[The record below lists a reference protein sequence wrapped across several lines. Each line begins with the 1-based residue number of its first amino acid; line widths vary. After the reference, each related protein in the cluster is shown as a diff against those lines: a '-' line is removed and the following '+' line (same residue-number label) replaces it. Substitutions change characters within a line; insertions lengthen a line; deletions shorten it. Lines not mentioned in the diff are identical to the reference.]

1 MNRSSIVFIITLLA
15 AGCAVAAT
23 KEPAPPLVLEILSGR
38 NLNGTAG
45 DFVAVEAQITNA
57 GQEPVSGVT
66 TYLSL
71 ADTVSNLPVD
81 LEDWSAERGLYVGS
95 IEPGQSLP
103 LSWRIHFVKAGG
115 YALLIV
121 AIAAGSE
128 TPAVSAITHFHVLP
142 KRSLDPGHIL
152 PVALGEPLVLVVILA
167 LVSYSRRARE
177 AAPG

>member
-1 MNRSSIVFIITLLA
+1 MNRSRALFIIALLA
-15 AGCAVAAT
+15 VGRPVALGD
-23 KEPAPPLVLEILSGR
+23 EPAPPLVLEILSSR

-45 DFVAVEAQITNA
+45 DFVTVEARITNA
-57 GQEPVSGVT
+57 GREPLSGVT

-71 ADTVSNLPVD
+71 VDTTSNLPVD

-95 IEPGQSLP
+95 IEPDQSLP
-103 LSWRIHFVKAGG
+103 LGWRIHFVKAGG

-121 AIAAGSE
+121 AVTAGSDV
-128 TPAVSAITHFHVLP
+128 PNVSVITHFRVLP

-152 PVALGEPLVLVVILA
+152 PVALGEPLVLVVFLA
-167 LVSYSRRARE
+167 LVNTRRRVRE